1 MRYLRNLYKG
11 EGVGIDMEKTYK
23 TPNIEIWTYENDV
36 VTLSTNWQENYDDK
50 GTWKDT
56 WVTVED

>member
-1 MRYLRNLYKG
+1 ML
-11 EGVGIDMEKTYK
+11 IEKIYT
-23 TPNIEIWTYENDV
+23 TPAIEIWTYENDV